1 MRDGSL
7 LLEQN
12 FTLYIH
18 KKNIFDM
25 NSNFTGFSIIPD
37 DKLSETD
44 KQIQLALGFGLGK
57 RAFYNGE
64 EHYYLNDNEIVKFD
78 RYDQTFRNTKFLI
91 NEQEKR
97 HYRFCPWIAHAKLL
111 AKYHRAT
118 VQEEGQVTYTPKFGS
133 EAFHL

>member
-1 MRDGSL
+1 
-7 LLEQN
+7 
-12 FTLYIH
+12 
-18 KKNIFDM
+18 M

-91 NEQEKR
+91 KFFTFFQRAKN
-97 HYRFCPWIAHAKLL
+97 CWIISITL
-111 AKYHRAT
+111 
-118 VQEEGQVTYTPKFGS
+118 
-133 EAFHL
+133 